1 MKDLMSWSEKVA
13 KEEEAMK
20 VLVQSCTRCFC
31 WMVKD
36 DHLVGFTSCKLQP
49 SMKVWEQMRAVLPEE
64 VTGDWGHFVEI
75 FGR

>member
-20 VLVQSCTRCFC
+20 VLVLSRTRCFC

-36 DHLVGFTSCKLQP
+36 DH
-49 SMKVWEQMRAVLPEE
+49 ANVLLYLSLYMDSP
-64 VTGDWGHFVEI
+64 
-75 FGR
+75 